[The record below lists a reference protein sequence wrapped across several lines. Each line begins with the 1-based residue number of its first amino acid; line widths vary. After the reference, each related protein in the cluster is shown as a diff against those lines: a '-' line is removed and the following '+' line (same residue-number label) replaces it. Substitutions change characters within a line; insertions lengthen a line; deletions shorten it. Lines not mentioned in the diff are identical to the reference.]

1 MYGVKLLK
9 LTLKNFK
16 GIHHF
21 VLDIQGQNVNV
32 YGDNATGKTTLFDAF
47 TWLLFDKDSNNRK
60 DFEIKTLDSQG
71 NPIHGLDHEVEA
83 TLQLADG
90 KHITLRKV
98 FREKWTKKRGS
109 AKKEFTGHTTDY
121 FIDGVPVKKSEYN
134 ARISE
139 IVDENIF
146 KLLTSPTYFNQQLHW
161 QERRR
166 ILLEVCGDISDQD
179 VIAAEPGLEKLQ
191 DVLSN
196 RSLDDHRKVIA
207 SRRAEINK
215 ELEKIPVRIDEV
227 QQSLPDITG
236 IDPEKTTQTISKLRE
251 AIKQKELQ
259 INRIEG
265 GGEVAEKMKALREV
279 ESQLL
284 EIKNQYRAR
293 YEAEIREKQ
302 EQLNAARERF
312 YSIQADAKNLQR
324 TMEVNQETAQ
334 RYQRQ
339 MDELRQEWHR
349 VNAQEF
355 TYEQDDTCPTCGQPL
370 PEEKLTE
377 AREKAL
383 AQFNR
388 EKAQRLEDITNDG
401 KELKAK
407 VEELNAENADI
418 EKRLKDIRA
427 KLAGEDELIIRL
439 KREIEALRQ
448 VMEQYVND
456 QAYTRKLEEKEKLE
470 AEITA
475 LKEGRQEEVNKIRA
489 EIAELESQIRAAEN
503 RLADV
508 QRYNQGQRRIE
519 ELKRQ
524 EKQLAKE
531 FEKLEEELY
540 LTEQFIRTKVKLLE
554 EKINSRF
561 KLARFKLF
569 DVQVNGGV
577 VETCETLYNG
587 VPYSSLNNAARINV
601 GLDIINTLSE
611 HYDFTAPIFIDNAE
625 AVTQLIETRGQVIR
639 LIVSEPDKALRVE
652 AETKPEAE
660 TNLFKEVI

>member
-1 MYGVKLLK
+1 MKLLK